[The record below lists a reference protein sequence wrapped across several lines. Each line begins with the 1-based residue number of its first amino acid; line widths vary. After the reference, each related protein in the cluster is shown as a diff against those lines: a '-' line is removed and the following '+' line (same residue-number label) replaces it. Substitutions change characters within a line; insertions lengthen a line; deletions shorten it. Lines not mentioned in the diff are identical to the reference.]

1 MSFGSVYRFRN
12 RQSIRLRHR
21 DYTQPGACFI
31 TLCVYDRE
39 YLFGEIINGK
49 MLLNEYGKIADNC
62 WRKIPDIRSNVNLD
76 EFIVMPN
83 HIHGI
88 IILKPFFVGAADP
101 VARISDKKEFRIG
114 TEISELEKSAFLIN
128 RATESVAP
136 TEFQSKDKEKKNRP
150 NGPKPGSV
158 GAIIGQYKSVVTK
171 QINTARNTVGK
182 DVWQR
187 DYYDHIGRNSREIFR
202 IRQYIRNN
210 PLQWELDE
218 ENPVQTPPRYVAML
232 NSQRQS

>member
-12 RQSIRLRHR
+12 RQSIRLRHW
-21 DYTQPGACFI
+21 DYTQPGAYLI

-62 WRKIPDIRSNVNLD
+62 WRKIPDIRSIVNLD

-88 IILKPFFVGAADP
+88 IILKPLFVGATDP
-101 VARISDKKEFRIG
+101 VARISDKKEFRRG
-114 TEISELEKSAFLIN
+114 TDVSELEKSKYLNN
-128 RATESVAP
+128 RATGSVAP
-136 TEFQSKDKEKKNRP
+136 TKTKNGKDKKDRP
-150 NGPKPGSV
+150 CGPLPGSI

-171 QINTARNTVGK
+171 QINTTRNTAGK

-187 DYYDHIGRNSREIFR
+187 DYFDRIGRDSREVYR

-218 ENPVQTPPRYVAML
+218 ENQLHMPPRYVAML
-232 NSQRQS
+232 NAQRQS